1 MFVPQTRLP
10 VSFPPPPSP
19 PSPHPIMPKA
29 LKKAKAALTSMKIPK
44 PDLSRSNGSSP
55 VTPKTPK
62 TPADEGLEFFESVGK
77 GDQPIHVY
85 ELRLDPDGGPNKDR
99 AVSISIS
106 TSGEKRRVGS
116 MEMRHHFPQILS
128 SRAKLIDL
136 HSICAS
142 LRLTPLTLYA

>member
-1 MFVPQTRLP
+1 
-10 VSFPPPPSP
+10 
-19 PSPHPIMPKA
+19 MPKA

-99 AVSISIS
+99 AVSTPIL
-106 TSGEKRRVGS
+106 TLDAKRRVGS
-116 MEMRHHFPQILS
+116 MRLHCLLRIRSLH
-128 SRAKLIDL
+128 SRLIDM
-136 HSICAS
+136 HSICAF
-142 LRLTPLTLYA
+142 LRLTLLTLYA

>member
-1 MFVPQTRLP
+1 
-10 VSFPPPPSP
+10 
-19 PSPHPIMPKA
+19 MPKA

-99 AVSISIS
+99 AVS
-106 TSGEKRRVGS
+106 TPLLASGAKRRVGG
-116 MEMRHHFPQILS
+116 MRMHHFPHIPGS
-128 SRAKLIDL
+128 ARETNCSV
-136 HSICAS
+136 
-142 LRLTPLTLYA
+142 